1 MYFYTFNGIPQTL
14 HLSKEVAQ
22 DKAILA
28 MNELKKKFNIE
39 WVCHDTFDNATTLRK
54 WNVLHGA
61 EHGFIEVSLVEK
73 HGIASRF
80 NLVADQ

>member
-14 HLSKEVAQ
+14 HPSKESAQ
-22 DKAILA
+22 DKAILS
-28 MNELKKKFNIE
+28 MNELKEKFNIE

-61 EHGFIEVSLVEK
+61 EHGFLGVTTIESHGLVL
-73 HGIASRF
+73 GF
-80 NLVADQ
+80 NLVFDE